1 MKNVH
6 EKCSIECDAADVV
19 SRQIMRN
26 SFIEIKSIGKCTTYK
41 CKRNSEAVITKEL
54 PHPPKPVHKFTSCVN
69 RGDSLECEDMFLA
82 VNSVKALK
90 IAIRPYTSTHKAQ
103 ITSTNSYT
111 FAEISRQIPGIP
123 MLTNPVTPALTA

>member
-1 MKNVH
+1 MKSVH
-6 EKCSIECDAADVV
+6 EKCSIECEAANVV

-41 CKRNSEAVITKEL
+41 CKRNSEATITKEL
-54 PHPPKPVHKFTSCVN
+54 PHPPKPIHKDTSSVL

-90 IAIRPYTSTHKAQ
+90 IAVHPYTSTHKAQ

-111 FAEISRQIPGIP
+111 FAEISCKGKFDKKYWKEFC
-123 MLTNPVTPALTA
+123 

>member
-6 EKCSIECDAADVV
+6 EKCSIECDAADIV

-54 PHPPKPVHKFTSCVN
+54 VSPPKPIYKSTSRVLQ
-69 RGDSLECEDMFLA
+69 GDSLECEDMFLA
-82 VNSVKALK
+82 VNSVKALRIIVK
-90 IAIRPYTSTHKAQ
+90 KYTGTHKAQ

-111 FAEISRQIPGIP
+111 FAEISKQIPGIP
-123 MLTNPVTPALTA
+123 MINNPVTPALTV